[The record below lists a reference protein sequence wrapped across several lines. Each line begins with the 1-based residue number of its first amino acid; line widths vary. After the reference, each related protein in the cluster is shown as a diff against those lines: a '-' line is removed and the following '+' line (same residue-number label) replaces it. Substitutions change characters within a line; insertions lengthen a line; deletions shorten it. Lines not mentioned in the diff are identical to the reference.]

1 MGYGLEQGRP
11 GTKSFLPRNHSYPAK
26 ILLDPTSHQL
36 SPALSPAQL
45 PDKLLMMMIDD
56 ERRPALPAKGYQA
69 TLTRTSNPT
78 PPS

>member
-26 ILLDPTSHQL
+26 ILLDPTSHQP

-56 ERRPALPAKGYQA
+56 EHRPALPAKSYQA
-69 TLTRTSNPT
+69 TLTRISTPT